1 MWVVI
6 TLGKIMPA
14 RVHRRTLRAAIFN
27 VNADYTGIST
37 FVKINWVYIYED
49 RYATYLYVC
58 YTYDLSDGRSPH
70 LFHTPDSIGKII
82 PAL

>member
-37 FVKINWVYIYED
+37 FVKIN
-49 RYATYLYVC
+49 
-58 YTYDLSDGRSPH
+58 
-70 LFHTPDSIGKII
+70 
-82 PAL
+82 